1 MNEEKLQILLVDD
14 EASLRVP
21 LKQYLEGNYSYRIDL
36 AENGDRA
43 LELVLENHG
52 GYDVA
57 VIDQLLH
64 PGPNGIE
71 TMQNIRS
78 RFPEVECIIFTGWGS
93 DMRQEALQAGAFR
106 YLEKSMLDYDELAML
121 IRTAAQQV
129 RLRAISRSI
138 LSKQNTEEVLVE
150 INQAACSLSQADDA
164 VIVLLNPLTNRL
176 ETYATGDALHMAE
189 VRHFSEHDLVREII
203 QTGQI
208 VTVPDCTEDPRVD
221 PGFKSLGYHSFVGIP
236 VPGTEENLGVLLVYS
251 RRAGHFN
258 AWGSIALLQTLAG
271 QTSLAISNARAFD
284 EIRSH
289 AEFMEALVHAA
300 EGLSRATHEQEQ
312 IELAGEFVLKRL
324 QVSTVF
330 VALYDGDTKVLTFP
344 LFYDQGKRVA
354 IPPKHLDRKDERSG
368 LSGYVARTGN
378 ELSWE
383 TAESRHQD
391 CAVLGIEPVRHGK
404 PCETCFYL
412 PLKVGRRTIGV
423 MSIQS
428 YERYA
433 FSAILLNAFRALAS
447 QLAISLESNRR
458 FGLLQHALGD
468 LSTLNQ
474 VVLEIGSER
483 RRNELLQMLIRQA
496 VQLLG
501 AEGGALYLLDNRR
514 EFFRLETGMGLPP
527 NSLGRS
533 FPVNE
538 GINGQILK
546 HGKAQKVNQYSEWEH
561 RQRFYDSTPLTC
573 VAGAPIHIHN
583 QIIGTLTVHD
593 TRPERSFDDSLL
605 ELLQQFANHAAL
617 ALQKTDLLE
626 KLEKIQEV
634 AASINAT
641 QNPADIY
648 AQACRAAVEL
658 FRADH
663 SAVVLFDPELQTG
676 RVEGEHPETL
686 QTRGLTIPLSRIPFE
701 QELISTQH
709 EIVLA
714 EIHTAPRRLGALLK
728 IWQRLDI
735 HSIAI
740 IPLVHQGRILG
751 SFSLE
756 AIGHPQVFNEDDIEL
771 SKVLAAHVAVA
782 VVNARLFEQR
792 QHHEQLLAALDEASR
807 TIRAE
812 KDTPK
817 ILHETVRLAVQLIGG
832 SAGCLFINEPH
843 LGELELRT
851 LYELP
856 DELKGIRIRQGTG
869 LVGKAAQSGSVQIGS
884 SNNVSAE
891 RDPIF
896 AQYQFKTIVTVP
908 IHYAAEVDAVIMV
921 AFQNDERAPTA
932 TDVEILER
940 FSIQVGMALHTSR
953 LLTREQRAIGQLDIL
968 RQISSYMQRARDLN
982 AILHVVLTGLT
993 AGYGLRFNRA
1003 ALFLLDDR
1011 REKLVGQIG
1020 IGHLVKETAEYAW
1033 AEHVANGREDFS
1045 RYISLL
1051 EQKQLEST
1059 PVGERIQGLQ
1069 LSLAGKEAG
1078 MLLSVLEGPGC
1089 HLVSQAELDSLP
1101 AEFLHAFEPA
1111 IPLVIA
1117 PLIARD
1123 RAIGCVVADNKF
1135 TQSPITGDDLD
1146 VLMTFAGN
1154 AAIAIEN
1161 AQLFD
1166 EAKLGQDRLH
1176 AFFNASNALAWS
1188 QEPNAVLQEI
1198 VERAQAEAG
1207 ASGVTTLIMDEE
1219 GNPAR
1224 VITAGRDNPD
1234 AVKGILRANGISARV
1249 FEGGKPE
1256 IIESTTGHTQINPIV
1271 FELGIAAALCLP
1283 LTLQNRQIGVMWIHY
1298 AEERHFDGPEI
1309 EAIQLYANHAALA
1322 YDSSRLLEQ
1331 VTRARNATKTVLNVA
1346 VLENLQNTITSILHG
1361 TQDVLECDAV
1371 TLYEY
1376 DPEREILRYPPAMLG
1391 VKYPERVVRFSGV
1404 LSQSIVYDVLNRQEP
1419 LVVEDTNQDDRFRTL
1434 RFTVDEG
1441 VRSFVGIPLRAG
1453 PDKVGVMF
1461 VNYHALYRF
1470 TSDSLLDIQHFA
1482 NLAAVAIRNAQLYEK
1497 EKHHQHV
1504 LQSIQNT
1511 SAAVSAVLNLDTLLP
1526 TITRRA
1532 ASIFEA
1538 QAASLMLWDDKHEF
1552 LVIRAAYGLQ
1562 QEYIQGQ
1569 RISNQRVDSLL
1580 SQEGTKPYIL
1590 DLIHDPLGVSSLVQQ
1605 EGLRQVLAAPLV
1617 VGNELL
1623 GALNIYS
1630 KSTEK
1635 VFIEQDKDLA
1645 ATLANHMAIA
1655 IQNARNFEAAKQ
1667 HARELSGLNSVSQSI
1682 RHLTEISLLYRHVNS
1697 SVANLAEAEMCAILL
1712 YDANENQLVCQR
1724 SAYGVPDEI
1733 VQNYRIPLGRAELE
1747 QIWETQEYL
1756 LINNV
1761 ETDPLVAM
1769 VGLCDL
1775 AEQAGLKNTLFV
1787 KLVMGQKKIGLLQ
1800 VSNKRDGSGFSE
1812 NDASL
1817 LCIIAGQA
1825 AAVIENAGLYE
1836 ELRKTNQD
1844 LNATK
1849 DQLAS
1854 RTTLAWFGMISSTWR
1869 HAIQKHALTIKDQV
1883 GLLRMQF
1890 LGEAD
1895 KPGSAQDRLDM
1906 IERLANQIIQKPI
1919 TPPLSSEEG
1928 VVSLA
1933 ISELVRERISQLRD
1947 NGQYARVRL
1956 DTDFAPD
1963 GSHTVRAN
1971 PDWLR
1976 RALDLIVENAVNA
1989 TKDKADGRV
1998 TIRTRYTEK
2007 RMEIVVADNGKG
2019 FPPEALK
2026 LAGIGHIPKK
2036 KGEAGLGLGLLMAQV
2051 IVQTYGGEI
2060 PRPTSGPHGTEVVI
2074 SLPVE

>member
-43 LELVLENHG
+43 LELVLEKHG

-57 VIDQLLH
+57 VIDQLLQ

-78 RFPEVECIIFTGWGS
+78 RYPDVECIIFTGWGS
-93 DMRQEALQAGAFR
+93 DMRQAALQAGAFR

-121 IRTAAQQV
+121 IRTAAQHV

-138 LSKQNTEEVLVE
+138 LSKQNTDEVLVE
-150 INQAACSLSQADDA
+150 INKAACSLSRADDA
-164 VIVLLNPLTNRL
+164 VIVLVNPLTDRL
-176 ETYATGDALHMAE
+176 ETHTTRDIPNMAE
-189 VRHFSEHDLVREII
+189 VRHFREHDLVREII
-203 QTGQI
+203 QSGQI
-208 VTVPDCTEDPRVD
+208 VTVPDCTSDARVD
-221 PGFKSLGYHSFVGIP
+221 QGFRSLGYHSFVGMP
-236 VPGTEENLGVLLVYS
+236 VPGTEKNLGVLLVYS
-251 RRAGHFN
+251 RRTDHFN

-289 AEFMEALVHAA
+289 AEFMEALVHAG
-300 EGLSRATHEQEQ
+300 EGLSRAVHQDEQ

-330 VALYDGDTKVLTFP
+330 VALYDRDTKVLRFP
-344 LFYDQGKRVA
+344 LFYDKGKRLEVKA
-354 IPPKHLDRKDERSG
+354 KHLDRKNEPGG
-368 LSGYVARTGN
+368 LSGYVAGTGN
-378 ELSWE
+378 ELFWE
-383 TAESRHQD
+383 TAEAREQD
-391 CAVLGIEPVRHGK
+391 CVILGIEPIRHGK

-428 YERYA
+428 YERFA
-433 FSAILLNAFRALAS
+433 FSSILLNAFRALAS
-447 QLAISLESNRR
+447 QLAIGLESSRR

-483 RRNELLQMLIRQA
+483 RRNELLGKLISQA

-501 AEGGALYLLDNRR
+501 AEGGALYLLDSRGGY
-514 EFFRLETGMGLPP
+514 FHLETGIGLPP
-527 NSLGRS
+527 NAVGRS

-538 GINGQILK
+538 GINAQILK
-546 HGKAQKVNQYSEWEH
+546 HGKAQKVNQYSQWKH
-561 RQRFYDSTPLTC
+561 RQRFYDSTPLSC

-583 QIIGTLTVHD
+583 QIVGTLMVHD

-626 KLEKIQEV
+626 KLERIQEV

-641 QNPADIY
+641 QNPEDIY
-648 AQACRAAVEL
+648 TQACRAAVDL

-663 SAVVLFDPELQTG
+663 SAVVLFDSELQTG
-676 RVEGEHPETL
+676 EVEGEYPETL
-686 QTRGLTIPLSRIPFE
+686 RTRGLTIPLSRIPFE
-701 QELISTQH
+701 RELISTQH
-709 EIVLA
+709 AIVLPD
-714 EIHTAPRRLGALLK
+714 IQSAPGRLGAVLK

-735 HSIAI
+735 RSIAI
-740 IPLVHQGRILG
+740 IPMVHQGRILG

-756 AIGHPQVFNEDDIEL
+756 AIGHPRSFNEDDIEL
-771 SKVLAAHVAVA
+771 SKVLAAHISVA

-792 QHHEQLLAALDEASR
+792 QHHEELLAALDEASR

-812 KDTPK
+812 KDTLQ

-832 SAGCLFINEPH
+832 SAGCLFVNEPH

-851 LYELP
+851 VYELP
-856 DELKGIRIRQGTG
+856 HELKGVRIRNNTG
-869 LVGKAAQSGSVQIGS
+869 PVGQTVQSGSVQIKS
-884 SNNVSAE
+884 SDDADAE
-891 RDPIF
+891 GDPIF
-896 AQYQFKTIVTVP
+896 AGYEFKTIITIP
-908 IHYAAEVDAVIMV
+908 IHYAGEVDAVIMV
-921 AFQNDERAPTA
+921 AFRNDKQAPTA

-968 RQISSYMQRARDLN
+968 RQISSYIQRARDLN
-982 AILHVVLTGLT
+982 TILHVVLTGLT

-1011 REKLVGQIG
+1011 REKLVGRIG
-1020 IGHLVKETAEYAW
+1020 IGHLLKETAERAW
-1033 AEHVANGREDFS
+1033 AEHHANGREDF
-1045 RYISLL
+1045 RHYISLL
-1051 EQKQLEST
+1051 EQKQLENT

-1069 LSLAGKEAG
+1069 LVLTGKVAG
-1078 MLLSVLEGPGC
+1078 MLLSVLEGPNC
-1089 HLVSQAELDSLP
+1089 HVLSQAELDSLP

-1117 PLIARD
+1117 PLLARD

-1135 TQSPITGDDLD
+1135 TQSPITSDDLD
-1146 VLMTFAGN
+1146 ALMTFAGN

-1166 EAKLGQDRLH
+1166 EARLGQDRLH
-1176 AFFNASNALAWS
+1176 SFFNASNALAWS
-1188 QEPNAVLQEI
+1188 REPNAVLQEI

-1207 ASGVTTLIMDEE
+1207 ASGVTMIIMDEE
-1219 GNPAR
+1219 GNPER
-1224 VITAGRDNPD
+1224 VITSGRDNPD
-1234 AVKGILRANGISARV
+1234 AVEGILRANGISARV
-1249 FEGGKPE
+1249 FEHGKPE
-1256 IIESTTGHTQINPIV
+1256 IIEKTTGHPKINPIV
-1271 FELGIAAALCLP
+1271 FERGIAAALCLP
-1283 LTLQNRQIGVMWIHY
+1283 LTLKNRQLGIMWIHY
-1298 AEERHFDGPEI
+1298 ADERHFDVPEI

-1331 VTRARNATKTVLNVA
+1331 VTKARNATKTVLNVA
-1346 VLENLQNTITSILHG
+1346 VLENLQNTIKSILRG
-1361 TQDVLECDAV
+1361 TQDVLACNAV

-1376 DPEREILRYPPAMLG
+1376 DPEREVLRYPPAMLG

-1404 LSQSIVYDVLNRQEP
+1404 LSQSIIYDVLNGQEP
-1419 LVVEDTNQDDRFRTL
+1419 LVVEDTIEDEHFRTR

-1441 VRSFVGIPLRAG
+1441 IRSFVGIPLRAG

-1470 TSDSLLDIQHFA
+1470 TSDTLLDIQHFA

-1497 EKHHQHV
+1497 EKQHQHI
-1504 LQSIQNT
+1504 LQSIQDT
-1511 SAAVSAVLNLDTLLP
+1511 SAAVSAVLDLDELLP
-1526 TITRRA
+1526 TITSRA

-1538 QAASLMLWDDKHEF
+1538 QASSLMLWDEKHEF
-1552 LVIRAAYGLQ
+1552 LVIRAAYGLE
-1562 QEYIQGQ
+1562 QEYIRGQ
-1569 RISNQRVDSLL
+1569 RISHQRVDLLL
-1580 SQEGTKPYIL
+1580 SEGGIKPRIL
-1590 DLIHDPLGVSSLVQQ
+1590 DLAHNPLGESNLVER
-1605 EGLRQVLAAPLV
+1605 EGLRRALAAPLV

-1623 GALNIYS
+1623 GAINIYS

-1635 VFIEQDKDLA
+1635 VFTEQDKDLA
-1645 ATLANHMAIA
+1645 ATLANHMAVA
-1655 IQNARNFEAAKQ
+1655 IQNARNFEAVNQ
-1667 HARELSGLNSVSQSI
+1667 RTREL
-1682 RHLTEISLLYRHVNS
+1682 
-1697 SVANLAEAEMCAILL
+1697 
-1712 YDANENQLVCQR
+1712 
-1724 SAYGVPDEI
+1724 
-1733 VQNYRIPLGRAELE
+1733 
-1747 QIWETQEYL
+1747 
-1756 LINNV
+1756 
-1761 ETDPLVAM
+1761 
-1769 VGLCDL
+1769 
-1775 AEQAGLKNTLFV
+1775 
-1787 KLVMGQKKIGLLQ
+1787 
-1800 VSNKRDGSGFSE
+1800 
-1812 NDASL
+1812 
-1817 LCIIAGQA
+1817 
-1825 AAVIENAGLYE
+1825 AGLYE
-1836 ELRKTNQD
+1836 ELRKTYQD
-1844 LNATK
+1844 LSTTK

-1869 HAIQKHALTIKDQV
+1869 HAIQKYALTIKDQV
-1883 GLLRMQF
+1883 GLLRMQID
-1890 LGEAD
+1890 GEAE
-1895 KPGSAQDRLDM
+1895 KPGSAQERLDM

-1928 VVSLA
+1928 VVSLTV
-1933 ISELVRERISQLRD
+1933 SELVRERINQLRE
-1947 NGQYARVRL
+1947 NGHYARVRL
-1956 DTDFAPD
+1956 DTDLAPD
-1963 GSHTVRAN
+1963 SHHTVRAN
-1971 PDWLR
+1971 SDWLR

-1989 TKDKADGRV
+1989 TKDRVDGRV
-1998 TIRTRYTEK
+1998 TIRTRYTDK
-2007 RMEIVVADNGKG
+2007 QMEIVVADNGKG
-2019 FPPEALK
+2019 FPPEVLK
-2026 LAGIGHIPKK
+2026 LAGIRHIPKK
-2036 KGEAGLGLGLLMAQV
+2036 KGEPGLGLGLLMAQV

-2060 PRPTSGPHGTEVVI
+2060 PQPISGPNGTEVVI